1 MSVGFRK
8 SLFGFNCE
16 DVTNYIQKMHK
27 NFAQKTDIL
36 NEKADSLAKELKLS
50 KEDYLKLM
58 GEKQIVE
65 EKLNAFNE
73 KYEEIERLS
82 DNIGKLYLVAQANA
96 QAIMANSKEN
106 AKLSD
111 MEVEKNLTSIDEAHE
126 SLNSLRESIVKTS
139 DDFVAEV
146 NQLINS
152 LENTRQKITENTK
165 TNEHAKEQFD
175 KVYESIVNS

>member
-1 MSVGFRK
+1 MSA
-8 SLFGFNCE
+8 NIE
-16 DVTNYIQKMHK
+16 
-27 NFAQKTDIL
+27 
-36 NEKADSLAKELKLS
+36 S
-50 KEDYLKLM
+50 K
-58 GEKQIVE
+58 KQIVE

-165 TNEHAKEQFD
+165 TNEEAKEQFD
-175 KVYESIVNS
+175 KVYESIVNG

>member
-1 MSVGFRK
+1 
-8 SLFGFNCE
+8 
-16 DVTNYIQKMHK
+16 
-27 NFAQKTDIL
+27 
-36 NEKADSLAKELKLS
+36 
-50 KEDYLKLM
+50 
-58 GEKQIVE
+58 
-65 EKLNAFNE
+65 
-73 KYEEIERLS
+73 
-82 DNIGKLYLVAQANA
+82 
-96 QAIMANSKEN
+96 MANSKEN

-165 TNEHAKEQFD
+165 TTEQAKEQFD
-175 KVYESIVNS
+175 KVYESIVNG